1 MQEAD
6 KLIDKNKEKEKTNL
20 SDKKSEKEKPKAKIK
35 EKPKTIIPTKEN
47 AQKDYLGEIK
57 IAPEVLATVVNRIAI
72 NTDGVAGLV
81 AHSKGGFGTLLGVKE
96 MEEGIKVDLIN
107 NNQMSAYISVIV
119 EYGSIII
126 DVAKNLQD
134 AVKKE
139 IEKNA
144 GIMVKSVEINIM
156 GIKMTKKNSKN
167 QSS

>member
-6 KLIDKNKEKEKTNL
+6 KLIEKNKEKEKINL
-20 SDKKSEKEKPKAKIK
+20 SDKKSEKEKPKTKIK

-47 AQKDYLGEIK
+47 TRKDNLGEIK
-57 IAPEVLATVVNRIAI
+57 IAPEVLATVVNRIAV
-72 NTDGVAGLV
+72 NTDGVADLV
-81 AHSKGGFGTLLGVKE
+81 AHSKGGFGTLLGAKE

-134 AVKKE
+134 AVKQE
-139 IEKNA
+139 IEKNT
-144 GIMVKSVEINIM
+144 GIMVKSVDINIM
-156 GIKMTKKNSKN
+156 GIKMTKKNAKN